1 MMRRI
6 GPRVLVNVLLIGAVY
21 AMQPGSV
28 AAQIPEPTSTPTST
42 PDPTSEPPADTVEG
56 AVDEVV
62 EEILK
67 MPEETTGTIA
77 QPVDAVDAGVVE
89 TIVDAL
95 PKPNEERTKSIE
107 PLPVE
112 ESKEKGG
119 AKEGG
124 KGKEEKGETTEKV
137 EKGERSEKGDKGE
150 KTESVDKPAEQ
161 TSDSARREAAPTQS
175 ADALSPLAVQVAEA
189 SPKVIEAI
197 VEVVSEMDE
206 TITPMELLESDAAA
220 REGELAISGA
230 AGAGGLKGWVRSRT
244 GLFSSLEGTF
254 GSAQPSFA
262 ILVDAMN
269 DADGDGIYTD
279 SELAPAPGADVRF
292 KALISNVGATG
303 FEIVEVNHS
312 YDSASGRVQVGVCE
326 KLAGVTLSP
335 GDSVPC
341 VFSLAEYAPPRGQSL
356 ASTVTAAAFEMGD
369 SRRGASDSD
378 MVTVDTIFEG
388 EALAVAIKRKPG
400 LLAFTGIDAV
410 WLFVF
415 SLVLLGTGGAL
426 GYAGRLRE
434 YRHKEAVLDIDPW
447 MELELRRWWSA
458 DAAGGPT
465 ETRRR

>member
-67 MPEETTGTIA
+67 LPEETTGTVA

-89 TIVDAL
+89 AIVEAL
-95 PKPNEERTKSIE
+95 PKPNEERRRSIE

-119 AKEGG
+119 GKEGG
-124 KGKEEKGETTEKV
+124 KGKEERGETTEKV
-137 EKGERSEKGDKGE
+137 EKQKGDKGDKAE
-150 KTESVDKPAEQ
+150 PVGKPAEQ
-161 TSDSARREAAPTQS
+161 TSDSARREAPTQS
-175 ADALSPLAVQVAEA
+175 ADALSPLAVEVAEA
-189 SPKVIEAI
+189 SPKIIEAI
-197 VEVVSEMDE
+197 VEVASEMDE
-206 TITPMELLESDAAA
+206 TITPMEVLESDAAA
-220 REGELAISGA
+220 REGELASSGA
-230 AGAGGLKGWVRSRT
+230 AGGGGLKGWVRSRT
-244 GLFSSLEGTF
+244 EMFSSLEGTF

-262 ILVDAMN
+262 ILVDATN
-269 DADGDGIYTD
+269 DADGDGIYKD
-279 SELAPAPGADVRF
+279 SELASAPGADVRF
-292 KALISNVGATG
+292 KALISNIGATG

-312 YDSASGRVQVGVCE
+312 YDSANGRVQVRVCQ
-326 KLAGVTLSP
+326 KLTGATLSP

-378 MVTVDTIFEG
+378 MVTVDTLFEG

-410 WLFVF
+410 WL
-415 SLVLLGTGGAL
+415 LVLALTLLASGGAL
-426 GYAGRLRE
+426 GYAGRQRGNHRE
-434 YRHKEAVLDIDPW
+434 EAVLDIDPW